1 MRPRTCAT
9 LFTVASLTIANS
21 SAAQLKGHYVPG
33 FTGLQNGS
41 MAPPGITV
49 AVPWYFYTTDRILD
63 ETGKAAAA
71 SPRVNVSFTGL
82 AVSWS
87 TNYKVGGAR
96 YGASI
101 VPVAFIKS
109 RIEGN
114 NLDVPDSFSFTDIE
128 VDPVSLVWE
137 SKQADF
143 IFNYAFFAPTGKWEL
158 GGRDNAGLGMWSN
171 LFQTGTTVRLDSEGE
186 WTISLLGSYE
196 IHSKKKN
203 TNIEV
208 GDIAT
213 FEGGIGK
220 TFVKVSM
227 IGNNNPV
234 PTRILN
240 LGIVSYGQ
248 LKMTDDKAGPITS
261 LLTRDRVLAVG
272 GEGDLILPL
281 SGWVVGLRIEPEF
294 GARNRTEGWMSL
306 LTIAYS
312 VQ

>member
-1 MRPRTCAT
+1 MTCAALLT
-9 LFTVASLTIANS
+9 LASLTIAKTT
-21 SAAQLKGHYVPG
+21 AAQLKGHYLPG

-49 AVPWYFYTTDRILD
+49 ALPWYFYTTDRIKD
-63 ETGKAAAA
+63 ENGNTAGVN
-71 SPRVNVSFTGL
+71 PRVNVSFAAL

-87 TNYKVGGAR
+87 TNYKIGGAR

-101 VPVAFIKS
+101 IPVAFIKS

-128 VDPVSLVWE
+128 VSPRQLVWE

-171 LFQTGTTVRLDSEGE
+171 LFQTGTTVRLNNEGD
-186 WTISLLGSYE
+186 WTASLLGSYE
-196 IHSKKKN
+196 IHSKKKD

-227 IGNNNPV
+227 MGNNPV
-234 PTRILN
+234 PTRIIN

-248 LKMTDDKAGPITS
+248 LKMTDDQAGP
-261 LLTRDRVLAVG
+261 LTPLVSRDRVLAVG

-281 SGWVVGLRIEPEF
+281 SGWVVGLRVEPEF
-294 GARNRTEGWMSL
+294 GARNRSEGWMSL

-312 VQ
+312 LQ